1 MNAPLPNEE
10 EIDAFA
16 ARLGEHLRR
25 GGTLAEWVGADDADL
40 EALYAA
46 AWLFYDRDDYD
57 TALRLYGL
65 LLMANPYDRR
75 FAIGM
80 GMCKQMLKQYD
91 DAIGYYANALVL
103 DFDDPLPSFHTAECL
118 VQKGL
123 RNEALQ
129 ALELCIS
136 RAKAPEHKA
145 LLQKASELQRL
156 LLASSKPTAASPGAR
171 A

>member
-1 MNAPLPNEE
+1 MNAPLPSEE
-10 EIDAFA
+10 DIDAFA
-16 ARLGEHLRR
+16 ARLGAHLRQ

-46 AWLFYDRDDYD
+46 AWLFYDRDEYL
-57 TALRLYGL
+57 TALQLYGL
-65 LLMANPYDRR
+65 LLMASPYDRR

-80 GMCKQMLKQYD
+80 GMCKQMLKSYD

-118 VQKGL
+118 LQKGL
-123 RNEALQ
+123 RGEALQ

-136 RAKAPEHKA
+136 RAQGPAHKD
-145 LLQKASELQRL
+145 LLQKASELKRL
-156 LLASSKPTAASPGAR
+156 LLASSRATSSVGAP